1 VIFYKIQEENMYKKI
16 KLLSVVLPLLLAGA
30 GCSSF
35 VSEADID
42 RLTLKY
48 QTGTYLLLQDITRN
62 GVTIPKGTE
71 VKLTFVAGDE
81 WIKIYAYDKNEQ
93 LLTSKRQLLIY
104 MFEDEF
110 PDEEFKPELVDKELA
125 KVAIVKK

>member
-1 VIFYKIQEENMYKKI
+1 MYKKI
-16 KLLSVVLPLLLAGA
+16 KLLSIVLSFLLLGA

-42 RLTLKY
+42 RLTLRY

-62 GVTIPKGTE
+62 GVTLPKGTE

-81 WIKIYAYDKNEQ
+81 WVKIYAYDKNEA

-104 MFEDEF
+104 MFEDDF

-125 KVAIVKK
+125 KVAIIKR

>member
-1 VIFYKIQEENMYKKI
+1 MYKKI